1 MIYQIKNNR
10 LQNVASDCTLDLI
23 VPNDIYDI
31 RNMAIT
37 LLYPENIEQI
47 LRNKYLKE
55 HIKYLHPLYK
65 ESLLMKKNIDY
76 PLQPDSYNHFQ
87 YDLVASKKGNAV
99 IYSSDPNN
107 QNLHQYV
114 FYLLEILTS
123 FQKDFLYSNMKS
135 FLKLQQMTL
144 FIYKEAQQAFDYPS
158 SMEEYRTLSSYQ
170 TLKKM
175 IQNKESLYFT

>member
-1 MIYQIKNNR
+1 MVYQIKNNI
-10 LQNVASDCTLDLI
+10 LQNVASEYNSDLI
-23 VPNDIYDI
+23 VPNDFYDI

-37 LLYPENIEQI
+37 LLYPENVEQI

-55 HIKYLHPLYK
+55 HIKYLYPLYK

-76 PLQPDSYNHFQ
+76 PLLPNSYNYFQ
-87 YDLVASKKGNAV
+87 YDMVASKKGNAV
-99 IYSSDPNN
+99 IYSNDPAN

-114 FYLLEILTS
+114 FYLPEILTS

-158 SMEEYRTLSSYQ
+158 SMEDYRTLSSYQ

-175 IQNKESLYFT
+175 IQK